1 MSIESIDF
9 QIMTKKRRVSIKA
22 GRVSFPQ
29 EEKSLP
35 WLMMLLNAYHILD
48 KGVAAAI
55 KSEQKRGRK
64 LACGKGCTIC
74 CIALKDIPV
83 YPLELMGISWYAAEK
98 ISGRLRELLK
108 TRLKSHKKN
117 DPCPFLIESA
127 CSIYTMRPMACRQFN
142 VFGRSCEEGE
152 DPYYTRIEDVLPQV
166 KRHLDQA
173 FFIMLPFHGV
183 EKESDRVKAVES
195 GAMHKTVKVLQV
207 CNWRLLCERME
218 NFDSTG

>member
-1 MSIESIDF
+1 MPKNKKSRSGSVKTKRMSF
-9 QIMTKKRRVSIKA
+9 L
-22 GRVSFPQ
+22 Q

-35 WLMMLLNAYHILD
+35 WLSMLLNAYYILD
-48 KGVAAAI
+48 KGVAVAI
-55 KSEQKRGRK
+55 ESEQKRGRK

-98 ISGRLRELLK
+98 ISVPQRETLK
-108 TRLKSHKKN
+108 ARLKNHKKN

-142 VFGRSCEEGE
+142 VFGKPCAEGE
-152 DPYYTRIEDVLPQV
+152 DPYYTRIKDVLPPV
-166 KRHLDQA
+166 RKFVDQE

-195 GAMHKTVKVLQV
+195 GAMHKTVKVLQE
-207 CNWRLLCERME
+207 CNWKLLAERME
-218 NFDSTG
+218 QFDTTD

>member
-1 MSIESIDF
+1 MPKNKKNRSGSVN
-9 QIMTKKRRVSIKA
+9 TK
-22 GRVSFPQ
+22 RVSFPQ
-29 EEKSLP
+29 EEKRLP
-35 WLMMLLNAYHILD
+35 WLSMLLNAYYILD
-48 KGVAAAI
+48 KGVASAI
-55 KSEQKRGRK
+55 ELEQKRGRE

-98 ISGRLRELLK
+98 ISGHTRETLK
-108 TRLKSHKKN
+108 ERLKNHKKN

-142 VFGRSCEEGE
+142 VFGKPCVEDE
-152 DPYYTRIEDVLPQV
+152 DPYYTRISDVLPPV
-166 KRHLDQA
+166 KKYVDQA

-195 GAMHKTVKVLQV
+195 GAMHKTVIVLQG
-207 CNWRLLCERME
+207 CNWKLLAERME
-218 NFDSTG
+218 HFDTTD